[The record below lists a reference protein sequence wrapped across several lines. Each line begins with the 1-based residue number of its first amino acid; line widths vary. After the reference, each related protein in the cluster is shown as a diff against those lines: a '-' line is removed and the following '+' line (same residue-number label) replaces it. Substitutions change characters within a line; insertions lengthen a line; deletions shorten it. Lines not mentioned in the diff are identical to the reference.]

1 MATRLPKCLVSR
13 RLNVVFL
20 TPTLGA
26 ADGGAR
32 GWRCPR
38 MAVPADA
45 GGGRSVC
52 VFQSAIEPKHLWS
65 EILDRHHRA
74 LTGTES
80 RVLALLFQGYR
91 NEEAAFLMQVTAA
104 TVRRHV
110 ADLCHKVFDLTDI
123 PQEREKLR
131 TWAGEHFAC
140 CIPLVKEMIENDR
153 KLA

>member
-1 MATRLPKCLVSR
+1 MAVP
-13 RLNVVFL
+13 
-20 TPTLGA
+20 A
-26 ADGGAR
+26 EGGAR
-32 GWRCPR
+32 GC
-38 MAVPADA
+38 

-91 NEEAAFLMQVTAA
+91 NEEAAILMQVTAA